1 VSSPLDK
8 LQSFDETRM
17 NRLEDIK
24 ITPDNAQSLKS
35 KNEYI
40 WMVISEGWC
49 GDGAQLIPVLI
60 KWLLSL
66 MVK

>member
-1 VSSPLDK
+1 
-8 LQSFDETRM
+8 M
-17 NRLEDIK
+17 NRLEKTLK
-24 ITPDNAQSLKS
+24 ITPDNAVVEVL

-40 WMVISEGWC
+40 GWLFLKDGVI
-49 GDGAQLIPVLI
+49 AQLIPVLI

>member
-1 VSSPLDK
+1 MPVVEVL
-8 LQSFDETRM
+8 
-17 NRLEDIK
+17 
-24 ITPDNAQSLKS
+24 

>member
-1 VSSPLDK
+1 
-8 LQSFDETRM
+8 M
-17 NRLEDIK
+17 NRLEKTLK

-40 WMVISEGWC
+40 LVISEGWC
-49 GDGAQLIPVLI
+49 GDSAQLIPVLI

>member
-1 VSSPLDK
+1 
-8 LQSFDETRM
+8 M

-24 ITPDNAQSLKS
+24 ITPDNAVVEVL

-49 GDGAQLIPVLI
+49 GDAQLIPVFLI

-66 MVK
+66 MVR